1 MTATREARRG
11 NLGILTG
18 SLFVVLWF
26 AGTIVQGLSG
36 AGFPRPTD
44 DMATVAEYM
53 RDGASRMEQSAG
65 LQILAAVALVFFAGI
80 LSSYLRRHG
89 RPGSAAELVQGGG
102 ITAAVTLMAS
112 AGATVALGSTD
123 LVTDDASAQLLYQ
136 LSFWL
141 GGPIH
146 VAGLGTLI
154 LAAAYALALPKW
166 LNIAGLVIG
175 AAGVVASLSAI
186 VSPLVLFTP
195 IGRFLGF
202 FWLIAVTVILALRKQ
217 PAAAEST
224 VEESARV

>member
-1 MTATREARRG
+1 MTATQEARRG

-44 DMATVAEYM
+44 DMATVAGYM

-65 LQILAAVALVFFAGI
+65 LQILSAVALLWFTATLAGH
-80 LSSYLRRHG
+80 LRRTG
-89 RPGSAAELVQGGG
+89 RPSPDLALVGGS
-102 ITAAVTLMAS
+102 TAAVTLMAS

-146 VAGLGTLI
+146 VAGLGMLI
-154 LAAAYALALPKW
+154 LAAAHGLDLPKW
-166 LNIAGLVIG
+166 LGVAGLVIG
-175 AAGVVASLSAI
+175 AAGVVASLSPI
-186 VSPLVLFTP
+186 VPALVLFTP

-202 FWLIAVTVILALRKQ
+202 FWLIAATVIVALRK
-217 PAAAEST
+217 PST
-224 VEESARV
+224 VEQPVAV